1 MKKTLYIALFATLGM
16 TACTDELF
24 QVPITDKESSNFF
37 KSEVEIEEAVNGVY
51 AALQFTG
58 LYNLYIPALGE
69 ISSDDTF
76 DEVPANDNGI
86 YGEIDEFTT
95 VTSNALITR
104 TWRDSYIGIQRSNT
118 VLNRIDNIAF
128 VNPATK
134 NARIGEMKFIRALL
148 YFNLVR
154 LFGDVPLVVEE
165 TKNPNDFFGKG
176 RTAQDQ
182 VYTQIKADLTDA
194 VANLPVSSTQPGR
207 VIKTAAQALLGKV
220 LLTLKDYNGAKAQLQ
235 AVVSSGKHS
244 LLAKPE
250 DIFAVTN
257 ENNAE
262 IIFSVQF
269 ASGING
275 NTEGSS
281 AHQQF
286 SPSGTVSGAKGHN
299 LPTKQLVAL
308 YSAGD
313 LRKNAYV
320 GTTAIGIPFSKKLT
334 KPTTSPEDGASN
346 FVVLRYADV
355 LLMLAEVENELNNP
369 TGAAPLLNQVR
380 KRAGLAD
387 ATASTQA
394 DLRAAIELER
404 RLEFIGEGH
413 RWFDLLRSGKAV
425 QVMNDWFKS
434 IGKLITINS
443 NRLLMPI
450 PQSQI
455 DTDPAIK
462 QNPGY

>member
-1 MKKTLYIALFATLGM
+1 MKKTIYIALFATLAM

-51 AALQFTG
+51 ASLQFTG

-69 ISSDDTF
+69 ISSDDAF

-86 YGEIDEFTT
+86 YGELDEFTT
-95 VTSNALITR
+95 VTSNALVTR
-104 TWRDSYIGIQRSNT
+104 TWKDSYIGIQRANT
-118 VLNRIDNIAF
+118 VLNRINNISFA
-128 VNPATK
+128 NTATK
-134 NARIGEMKFIRALL
+134 NARIGEMKFVRALL

-154 LFGDVPLVVEE
+154 LFGDVPLVIEE

-176 RTAQDQ
+176 RTPLDQ
-182 VYTQIKADLTDA
+182 VYKQITSDLTDA
-194 VANLPVSSTQPGR
+194 VANLPVSATQQGR

-235 AVVSSGKHS
+235 AVVSSSKHS

-250 DIFAVTN
+250 DVFSVTN

-262 IIFSVQF
+262 VIFSVQF

-299 LPTKQLVAL
+299 LPSKQLVAL
-308 YSAGD
+308 FAASD

-320 GTTAIGIPFSKKLT
+320 GTTSIGIPFSKKLT
-334 KPTTSPEDGASN
+334 KPATSPDDGASN

-355 LLMLAEVENELNNP
+355 LLMLAEVENELNN
-369 TGAAPLLNQVR
+369 TTSASTFLNQVR

-387 ATASTQA
+387 ATANTQA
-394 DLRAAIELER
+394 DLRTAIELER

-434 IGKLITINS
+434 VGKLITINP

-450 PQSQI
+450 PQGQI